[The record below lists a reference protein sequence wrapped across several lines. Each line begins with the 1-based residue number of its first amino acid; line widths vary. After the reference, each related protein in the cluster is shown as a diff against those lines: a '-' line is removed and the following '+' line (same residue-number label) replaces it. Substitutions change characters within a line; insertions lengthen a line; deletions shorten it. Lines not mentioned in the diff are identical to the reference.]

1 MSSDPQPA
9 LPNRQI
15 PFSAAF
21 QDFIATDWA
30 PYPDDLP
37 APIPATAYAPDRRA
51 KVSAMYPGE
60 RIVVPAGGLRVR
72 TNDTDF
78 RYRAH
83 SAFAH
88 LTGLGTDREPDSV
101 LVLEPVAGGHEPCLY
116 FSPRAPRTDSEFYAS
131 SRYGEMWVG
140 QRESLAEMSALAGLP
155 TAPIGDLEAAVT
167 RDADSVVIRVL
178 RDADPDI
185 TALVDTAR
193 GDHPVQAAASTRDAE
208 LEVTLSELRFIKDAF
223 ELEQMRAACRAT
235 ATGFEAVVAELPNAV
250 AKGRG
255 ERWVEG
261 VFGLHARHAG
271 NAVGYDTIAACGEHA
286 CTLHWIRNDGD
297 LHAGELML
305 MDAGVE
311 LDSLYT
317 ADVTR
322 TIPVSGTFTP
332 AQRKVYEAVL
342 EAQLAGIA
350 AAKPG
355 VPMHAIHDAAVAV
368 IARKL
373 EEWGFLP
380 VSAEESL
387 APDGGQHRRW
397 MVHGTSHHLGLDV
410 HDCAQARR
418 ENYREGLLAEGMVV
432 TVEPGLYLKSTD
444 LLVPEELRGIG
455 VRIEDDIAIT
465 ADGCEV
471 LSDQLP
477 KDPDAVEAWIAGIWA
492 RQTA

>member
-1 MSSDPQPA
+1 
-9 LPNRQI
+9 
-15 PFSAAF
+15 
-21 QDFIATDWA
+21 
-30 PYPDDLP
+30 
-37 APIPATAYAPDRRA
+37 
-51 KVSAMYPGE
+51 
-60 RIVVPAGGLRVR
+60 
-72 TNDTDF
+72 
-78 RYRAH
+78 
-83 SAFAH
+83 
-88 LTGLGTDREPDSV
+88 
-101 LVLEPVAGGHEPCLY
+101 
-116 FSPRAPRTDSEFYAS
+116 
-131 SRYGEMWVG
+131 
-140 QRESLAEMSALAGLP
+140 
-155 TAPIGDLEAAVT
+155 
-167 RDADSVVIRVL
+167 
-178 RDADPDI
+178 
-185 TALVDTAR
+185 
-193 GDHPVQAAASTRDAE
+193 
-208 LEVTLSELRFIKDAF
+208 
-223 ELEQMRAACRAT
+223 
-235 ATGFEAVVAELPNAV
+235 
-250 AKGRG
+250 
-255 ERWVEG
+255 
-261 VFGLHARHAG
+261 
-271 NAVGYDTIAACGEHA
+271 
-286 CTLHWIRNDGD
+286 
-297 LHAGELML
+297 

-342 EAQLAGIA
+342 EAQQAGIA

-373 EEWGFLP
+373 DEWGFLP

-387 APDGGQHRRW
+387 TPDGGQHRRW

-418 ENYREGLLAEGMVV
+418 ENYREGILAEGMVV

-492 RQTA
+492 GHTA